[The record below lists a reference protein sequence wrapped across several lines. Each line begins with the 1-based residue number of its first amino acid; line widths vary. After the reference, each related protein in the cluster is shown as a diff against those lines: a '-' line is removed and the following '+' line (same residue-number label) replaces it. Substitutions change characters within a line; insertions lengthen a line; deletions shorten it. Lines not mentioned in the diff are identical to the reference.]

1 MLEESAF
8 SDLMKT
14 AEFVIFVLVEIS
26 VEVVFNEALL
36 VFIIDEL
43 NA

>member
-1 MLEESAF
+1 MLEESTF
-8 SDLMKT
+8 GDLMKT

-26 VEVVFNEALL
+26 VKVVFDEALL